1 MRRLAIALALLLTL
15 VSIGRSLAQGEI
27 TVVSQNYDN
36 HFPKDITFHLQA
48 QGNQDI
54 SKITL
59 YYQIGASTSYA
70 YAYPT
75 FTPGRSVQAEHVMQ
89 TSGTRYVTPGSEIK
103 YYYEIEDSGGNK
115 LKTDQYDMTYLDTR
129 FNWKTMQGD
138 QFTVY
143 WYASEQIAQQVFRSS
158 QATLAKMKTE
168 AGQSLQ
174 QPVRVWVYRDK
185 QEMDVALPF
194 QSQTTSQDII
204 TQGQAFPDANEV
216 FILGSDPA
224 VVSTTAHEL
233 THLITEQLTSNAFSR
248 IPTWLNEGLSM
259 YAEGELRPANQS
271 ALNAAIRNNSLLNL
285 RAMSSLPGRP
295 EQVNLF
301 YGEAY
306 SIVRYLIDTYGSEK
320 MSELLATFK
329 QGTSTSDALMKVY
342 GLSLDQLE
350 ANWRAAI
357 GAQPAPSAGAETGAS
372 SQPQNI
378 PTIVPFGSKQPQ
390 TAPTAEQPQA
400 PSNNTTVYVVLA
412 ASAVVLSLVF
422 VVGLA
427 FARRR

>member
-1 MRRLAIALALLLTL
+1 MRKLAMVLALLIALA
-15 VSIGRSLAQGEI
+15 SIGMSLAQGEI
-27 TVVSQNYDN
+27 TVVSQSYDN
-36 HFPKDITFHLQA
+36 HFPKDLTFHLQV

-59 YYQIGASTSYA
+59 YYQVGSNTSYS

-75 FTPGRSVQAEHVMQ
+75 FTPGRMVQAEHVMQ
-89 TSGTRYVTPGSEIK
+89 TSGAKYVTPGSEMK

-115 LKTDQYDMTYLDTR
+115 LKTSQYDLTYLDTR
-129 FNWKTMQGD
+129 FNWQTIQGD

-143 WYASEQIAQQVFRSS
+143 WYASQQIAQLVFQTS
-158 QATLAKMKTE
+158 QSTLAKMKTE

-174 QPVRVWVYRDK
+174 QPVKVWVYRNK

-233 THLITEQLTSNAFSR
+233 THLLTEQLTNNAFSR

-259 YAEGELRPANQS
+259 YAEGQLRSANQS

-285 RAMSSLPGRP
+285 RAMSSLPGKP

-301 YGEAY
+301 YGEAH
-306 SIVRYLIDTYGSEK
+306 SIVRYLIDTYGSTK

-329 QGTSTSDALMKVY
+329 QGTSTNEALMKVY
-342 GLSLDQLE
+342 GLNVDQLE

-372 SQPQNI
+372 SEAQKV
-378 PTIVPFGSKQPQ
+378 PTIVPFGSRQPQ
-390 TAPTAEQPQA
+390 TAPAAQQPQA
-400 PSNNTTVYVVLA
+400 LTNNITFYVVLA
-412 ASAVVLSLVF
+412 ASAVVLSLAL

-427 FARRR
+427 FARRK